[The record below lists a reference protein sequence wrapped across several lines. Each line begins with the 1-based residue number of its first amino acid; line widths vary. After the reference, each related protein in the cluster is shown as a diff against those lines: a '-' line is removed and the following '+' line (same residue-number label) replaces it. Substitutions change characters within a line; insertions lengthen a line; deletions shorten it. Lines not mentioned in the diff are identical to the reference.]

1 MTSTLGLFEAARQT
15 QDIKDFQR
23 AFRVFSL
30 AIAANTRCLSI
41 LAPGLVQRA
50 IQLLDRE
57 NTQFDE
63 DTEEG
68 QMMGAMVRNVVAQD
82 NALSGGGAEAGP
94 STPRRPGPTFES
106 VTASSFVVSPTDRDQ
121 ARFRQIRD
129 DEDSDR
135 LTRAQALGD
144 KASDLCQAKAGLV
157 EVVAGEVA
165 RPARLAGLAHLD
177 RGASRRVSD
186 DFSLLEAN

>member
-1 MTSTLGLFEAARQT
+1 MTSALGLFETARQT
-15 QDIKDFQR
+15 QDIKDFQK

-30 AIAANTRCLSI
+30 AIAANTRCLGI
-41 LAPGLVQRA
+41 LAPGLVQRG
-50 IQLLDRE
+50 IQLLNRE

-82 NALSGGGAEAGP
+82 NALSGGGTEAGP

-106 VTASSFVVSPTDRDQ
+106 VTASSFVVSPTNREQ

-129 DEDSDR
+129 DEEQRSPDTSASTRRQGKRPMPGQGR
-135 LTRAQALGD
+135 LGRGGGGGGGP
-144 KASDLCQAKAGLV
+144 SGSS
-157 EVVAGEVA
+157 G
-165 RPARLAGLAHLD
+165 GS
-177 RGASRRVSD
+177 GASGSG
-186 DFSLLEAN
+186 SK